1 MQRAA
6 EREGER
12 RILIGTGLRPAGLR
26 DGTVCSLYE
35 VSVGADE
42 SGIATGWQRVFQSRQ
57 PMSNDQRTRS
67 RDNYFNVDNNT
78 HNSIHNNVHNCYKGE
93 SR

>member
-1 MQRAA
+1 
-6 EREGER
+6 
-12 RILIGTGLRPAGLR
+12 
-26 DGTVCSLYE
+26 
-35 VSVGADE
+35 
-42 SGIATGWQRVFQSRQ
+42 
-57 PMSNDQRTRS
+57 MSNDQRTRS